1 MKNMKKMFIKEITEV
16 APKTRF
22 VDLRIVQRYIRE
34 MDHEGLWKEFVDVHD
49 LVLDY
54 FFYQSY
60 QLELES

>member
-34 MDHEGLWKEFVDVHD
+34 MDH
-49 LVLDY
+49 
-54 FFYQSY
+54 
-60 QLELES
+60 